1 MGRPKKEKP
10 NHGDLYEVKA
20 TIGKA
25 FDGTLIR
32 KSFYSS
38 ISKEDAKKQAS
49 AYKVEQEVAERTNNI
64 FVSKDVTFSQWSD
77 RWLKSY
83 KKDKVD
89 ENTYR
94 MTYQNAVINH
104 LDPYFGN
111 RDLKIIKPVDVEDFF
126 AKNKTLSK
134 SILSKLHMCLNG
146 IFETAIDN
154 DLCYKNP
161 AKRATY
167 LSTQDKHVKKVY
179 TDEQIEK
186 VIELCIVQM
195 PEVAILLETGLRR
208 GELLG
213 LMWSDFDKK
222 NKTISVNRA
231 IADIPGGIKTN
242 PPKWNS
248 YREIPLT
255 NRS

>member
-32 KSFYSS
+32 KSFYSPV
-38 ISKEDAKKQAS
+38 SKEDAKKQAS

-64 FVSKDVTFSQWSD
+64 FVSKGMSLLRNGLTGG
-77 RWLKSY
+77 LKATRRTRL
-83 KKDKVD
+83 KVD

-126 AKNKTLSK
+126 AKNKALSK

-161 AKRATY
+161 AK
-167 LSTQDKHVKKVY
+167 
-179 TDEQIEK
+179 EQRI
-186 VIELCIVQM
+186 
-195 PEVAILLETGLRR
+195 
-208 GELLG
+208 
-213 LMWSDFDKK
+213 
-222 NKTISVNRA
+222 
-231 IADIPGGIKTN
+231 
-242 PPKWNS
+242 
-248 YREIPLT
+248 
-255 NRS
+255 

>member
-1 MGRPKKEKP
+1 
-10 NHGDLYEVKA
+10 
-20 TIGKA
+20 
-25 FDGTLIR
+25 
-32 KSFYSS
+32 
-38 ISKEDAKKQAS
+38 
-49 AYKVEQEVAERTNNI
+49 
-64 FVSKDVTFSQWSD
+64 
-77 RWLKSY
+77 
-83 KKDKVD
+83 
-89 ENTYR
+89 
-94 MTYQNAVINH
+94 
-104 LDPYFGN
+104 
-111 RDLKIIKPVDVEDFF
+111 LKIIKPVDVEDFF
-126 AKNKTLSK
+126 TKNKALSK

-167 LSTQDKHVKKVY
+167 LSTKDKHEKKVY

-195 PEVAILLETGLRR
+195 SEVAILLETGLRR
-208 GELLG
+208 SELLG
-213 LMWSDFDKK
+213 LMWSDFDEK
-222 NKTISVNRA
+222 NKTISVKRA

-255 NRS
+255 DRSYKILKSITRSGLYVFPMADGTPHKPNQWSKQLKRFMDKTIAPQDVPSLTAHELRHTFGTALRRRGVYIYTIQKIMGHKDINMTSEIYVHNEVEVLKKSLGFSD